1 MHAVELLDDYVD
13 VIKRVFDL
21 VVSVCRW
28 KFQLQDESIQ
38 LVEYDDERHAFA
50 HYLRDQLLYIECH
63 PLDTVDQNYRAIA
76 QPEGRGHLV

>member
-1 MHAVELLDDYVD
+1 MHALELLNDYVY
-13 VIKRVFDL
+13 VIKRVLYL

-38 LVEYDDERHAFA
+38 LVEYDYERHAFA

-63 PLDTVDQNYRAIA
+63 PFDTVD
-76 QPEGRGHLV
+76 